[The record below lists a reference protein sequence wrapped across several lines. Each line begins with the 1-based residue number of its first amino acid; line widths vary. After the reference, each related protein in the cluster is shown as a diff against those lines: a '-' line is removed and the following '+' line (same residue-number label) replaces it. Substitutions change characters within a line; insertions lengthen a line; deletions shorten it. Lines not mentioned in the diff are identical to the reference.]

1 MRSAKDYAD
10 LEIRKLSD
18 AMILAV
24 EAAVREAKDYVQ
36 TVVGAL
42 VDNAPEALDTL
53 TELSKAL
60 GDNPN
65 FAADVAVE
73 LGKRVTKEALVEKLA
88 NYVPKN
94 GDTTVNGILTA
105 TDFKIP

>member
-1 MRSAKDYAD
+1 M
-10 LEIRKLSD
+10 
-18 AMILAV
+18 
-24 EAAVREAKDYVQ
+24 
-36 TVVGAL
+36 
-42 VDNAPEALDTL
+42 DNAPEALDTL

-65 FAADVAVE
+65 FATDVAAE
-73 LGKRVTKEALVEKLA
+73 LGKRITKEALAEELA

-94 GDTTVNGILTA
+94 GDTIVNGTLTA